1 MRRWLLPTPG
11 AHLVQLDSLRA
22 FAVIGVLVTH
32 YLPKTTTWF
41 QAGFFGVRLFFVL
54 SGFLIT
60 GILLRAGGLDR
71 LLTLRQFYARRFL
84 RIFPAFYLVLLV
96 AAALAVPGIRN
107 GFGWYAGYLSNFYF
121 IVHFAHQRNNFAQP
135 FWSLAVEE
143 QFYLVAPAVVLF
155 APRRYLK
162 TILLSAVA
170 VAIAFRTAAVYANW
184 NENAHTYAPTAC
196 LDSLGFGALLAVT
209 RRQGLSDRW
218 TRWALALGLPLF
230 SLYVADV
237 IFTYHLPQD
246 RLQHWSYRLLH
257 YGPIFR
263 DPAIAL
269 VGVWLIARASRGF
282 GGLAGKVLSFAPLV
296 YIGTISY
303 GIYLYHF
310 VLIWA
315 FQREFGWVREQYP
328 NELLYFLVLSLATV
342 AIATVSWFG
351 FERPLNGLK
360 RYFPYGERPTDA
372 RRTADLT
379 PQAESS

>member
-1 MRRWLLPTPG
+1 GPRSMRRWLLPTPG

-60 GILLRAGGLDR
+60 GILLKAGTLDR

-84 RIFPAFYLVLLV
+84 RIFPAFYLVLIV

-121 IVHFAHQRNNFAQP
+121 IVHFAHQRNNYAQP

-143 QFYLVAPAVVLF
+143 QFYLVAPAALLF
-155 APRRYLK
+155 APRRHLK
-162 TILLSAVA
+162 TILLSAAAVA
-170 VAIAFRTAAVYANW
+170 VAFRTAAVYANW

-196 LDSLGFGALLAVT
+196 LDSLGLGSLLAVT
-209 RRQGLSDRW
+209 RSQGLGDRW

-230 SLYVADV
+230 GLYVADV

-246 RLQHWSYRLLH
+246 RLQHWSYSLLH

-269 VGVWLIARASRGF
+269 VGVWLIAGASRGF
-282 GGLAGKVLSFAPLV
+282 RGLAGKVLSFAPLV
-296 YIGTISY
+296 YIGT
-303 GIYLYHF
+303 
-310 VLIWA
+310 
-315 FQREFGWVREQYP
+315 
-328 NELLYFLVLSLATV
+328 
-342 AIATVSWFG
+342 
-351 FERPLNGLK
+351 
-360 RYFPYGERPTDA
+360 
-372 RRTADLT
+372 
-379 PQAESS
+379 